1 MHYTS
6 EQMTMANRATVT
18 FHTSPEVKARLD
30 RLAQETRR
38 SKSFLTNEAVGR
50 YLAEEE
56 DFIADVR
63 AGLAEAD
70 RGELIDHEEVVRYFD
85 SLDTDTPL
93 PMPMPVPQRL

>member
-1 MHYTS
+1 
-6 EQMTMANRATVT
+6 MANRATVT
-18 FHTSPEVKARLD
+18 FHTSHDVNARLN

-38 SKSFLTNEAVGR
+38 SKSFLTNEAVAR

-70 RGELIDHEEVVRYFD
+70 RGELIDHDEVVRYFD

-93 PMPMPVPQRL
+93 PMPVPQRL

>member
-1 MHYTS
+1 MHNAS
-6 EQMTMANRATVT
+6 EQINMTNRATVT

-30 RLAQETRR
+30 RLAQQTRR
-38 SKSFLTNEAVGR
+38 SKSFLTNEAVTR

-56 DFIADVR
+56 DFIADVK

-70 RGELIDHEEVVRYFD
+70 RGELIDHQEVVRYFD

-93 PMPMPVPQRL
+93 PMPVPHRL